1 MMKNAKLETKI
12 YEMGRLINLGKD
24 EVKYALKSRKNIV
37 LAGAL
42 AFFAFILVQNIA
54 YGPLR
59 YMGASINDF
68 IQFSKF
74 L

>member
-1 MMKNAKLETKI
+1 MIKNAKLETKI
-12 YEMGRLINLGKD
+12 YEMGRLIDLGKD

-37 LAGAL
+37 LAGIL

-54 YGPLR
+54 YGTLR

>member
-12 YEMGRLINLGKD
+12 YEMGRLIDLGKD

-37 LAGAL
+37 LAGIL

-54 YGPLR
+54 YGTLR